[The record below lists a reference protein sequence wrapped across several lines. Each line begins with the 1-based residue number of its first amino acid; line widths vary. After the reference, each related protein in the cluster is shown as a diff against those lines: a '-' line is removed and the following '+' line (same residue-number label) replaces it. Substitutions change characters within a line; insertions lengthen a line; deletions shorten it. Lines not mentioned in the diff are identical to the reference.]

1 MERYLIKMKE
11 SIKRRTEKNICPC
24 CGRHCDLSASNCER
38 GREYLR
44 TGGISERH
52 EHAHREKHFRG
63 QRLAHDHATDTNDKL
78 VINLRE
84 LGHVLRFITEGKGS
98 QSRILIILAEEG
110 ETTQQRLTGRLYI
123 QPGSASEVLAKLEHA
138 GLICR
143 TSREDDRRTMDI
155 RLTEAG
161 RQSAEEA
168 MERRNQRHQ
177 EMFSCFSEEE
187 KETLRLLLEK
197 LNTDW
202 ERRYR
207 DGAAEHKHGHGE
219 SRCRKKGGEE
229 RHHRRPDHPQE

>member
-1 MERYLIKMKE
+1 MKE
-11 SIKRRTEKNICPC
+11 RIKRMTEKNICPC

-44 TGGISERH
+44 TGVIPERH
-52 EHAHREKHFRG
+52 AHAHREKYFRG
-63 QRLAHDHATDTNDKL
+63 QRLAHDHATDINDKL

-110 ETTQQRLTGRLYI
+110 ETTQKRLTGRLYI

-143 TSREDDRRTMDI
+143 TPSENDRRTMDI

-168 MERRNQRHQ
+168 MERRSQRHQ

-202 ERRYR
+202 EQRYR

-219 SRCRKKGGEE
+219 PRCRKKGGEE